1 MKSIFSRI
9 GDRMVDP
16 MKIYQKI
23 KSLQKDMNLS
33 NRKLCELSGVSHSV
47 LDNWKKRKTIP
58 SIPVLEGLCDTLG
71 ISLAQLFSGDK
82 LDDLSQDAQ
91 EFFEIWSTL
100 TKEDKRL
107 LSEIAHNM
115 RNKYQK
121 SV

>member
-33 NRKLCELSGVSHSV
+33 NQKLCELSGVSHSV

>member
-1 MKSIFSRI
+1 
-9 GDRMVDP
+9 MVDP